1 MFFGRQLH
9 DLHGKFVTFQVK
21 RNAPL
26 QVVRSAARFRP
37 PIIPAAWR
45 ACRAFRWN
53 GLSWGTMKKK
63 SKENSEDAELRSLI
77 KKLASLSP
85 EVRDAMRTLVFATSK
100 AHVTPQT

>member
-45 ACRAFRWN
+45 ALPGVSVEWLVM
-53 GLSWGTMKKK
+53 GHDEKK

-85 EVRDAMRTLVFATSK
+85 EVRDAIRTLVFAG
-100 AHVTPQT
+100 

>member
-1 MFFGRQLH
+1 MGH
-9 DLHGKFVTFQVK
+9 DE
-21 RNAPL
+21 
-26 QVVRSAARFRP
+26 
-37 PIIPAAWR
+37 
-45 ACRAFRWN
+45 
-53 GLSWGTMKKK
+53 KK